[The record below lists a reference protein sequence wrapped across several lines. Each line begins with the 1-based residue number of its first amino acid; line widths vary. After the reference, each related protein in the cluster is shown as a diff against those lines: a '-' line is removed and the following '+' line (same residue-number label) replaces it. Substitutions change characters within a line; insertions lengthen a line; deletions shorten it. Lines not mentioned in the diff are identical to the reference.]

1 MAAAVGESA
10 PDFTLMDQGRRPVS
24 LSDLRG
30 KKSLIVFFPF
40 AFSRTCQGELCSIRD
55 NLHSLDAADANVVA
69 ISCDHFYSNRAWT
82 EQEGFG
88 FKILSD
94 HWPHGAVSRAY
105 GCFDE
110 QIGCAIP
117 RNLRSRRDRH
127 HPGDHLHREHRPS
140 PQLRQL
146 PRSACIDLSPGPSR
160 TSCRCFV
167 GRHT

>member
-110 QIGCAIP
+110 QIGCAI
-117 RNLRSRRDRH
+117 RATYVLDETGIIRAIISTENIGQARSFDSYQEA
-127 HPGDHLHREHRPS
+127 LAS
-140 PQLRQL
+140 
-146 PRSACIDLSPGPSR
+146 I
-160 TSCRCFV
+160 
-167 GRHT
+167 

>member
-1 MAAAVGESA
+1 MAAGVGEPA
-10 PDFTLMDQGRRPVS
+10 PDFTLVDQGRRPVS

-94 HWPHGAVSRAY
+94 YWPHGAVSRAY

-110 QIGCAIP
+110 QIGCAI
-117 RNLRSRRDRH
+117 RATYVLDETGVIRAVISTENI
-127 HPGDHLHREHRPS
+127 G
-140 PQLRQL
+140 Q
-146 PRSACIDLSPGPSR
+146 AR
-160 TSCRCFV
+160 TFDSYQEALASI
-167 GRHT
+167 

>member
-1 MAAAVGESA
+1 MPAAVGEYA

-24 LSDLRG
+24 VSDLHG
-30 KKSLIVFFPF
+30 KRSLIVFFPF
-40 AFSRTCQGELCSIRD
+40 AFSRTCQGELCTIRD

-94 HWPHGAVSRAY
+94 YWPHGAVSRAY

-110 QIGCAIP
+110 QIGCA
-117 RNLRSRRDRH
+117 LRATFVLDESGVIRAIISTENI
-127 HPGDHLHREHRPS
+127 GQAREFDS
-140 PQLRQL
+140 YQEALA
-146 PRSACIDLSPGPSR
+146 SI
-160 TSCRCFV
+160 
-167 GRHT
+167 

>member
-55 NLHSLDAADANVVA
+55 NLHALDAADANVVA

-110 QIGCAIP
+110 QIGCAI
-117 RNLRSRRDRH
+117 RATYVLDETGVIRAVISTENIGQARSFDSYQQA
-127 HPGDHLHREHRPS
+127 LAS
-140 PQLRQL
+140 
-146 PRSACIDLSPGPSR
+146 I
-160 TSCRCFV
+160 
-167 GRHT
+167 